1 MYQLMTARARQSL
14 QMRILPLEKT
24 QVDRLLPKSRKK
36 SRRKIIVQSN
46 SRESPCV
53 THTVPQI
60 MRGREIH
67 AVIKLSDQFIHNM
80 IQLSRG
86 SSSLIST
93 FYVIVGCVE
102 WKCIENGPGVLSQFS
117 CSYFLFEFNFLMLYL
132 MTL

>member
-46 SRESPCV
+46 SRHKEQSPCV
-53 THTVPQI
+53 THKVPQI

-93 FYVIVGCVE
+93 LHLRHCRVRRVE
-102 WKCIENGPGVLSQFS
+102 
-117 CSYFLFEFNFLMLYL
+117 MH
-132 MTL
+132 